1 MMESTMMKN
10 VNTLQEMSSKNMK
23 FIESSVKMAQAEVSE
38 QRKNMVEMVK
48 TVQER
53 NAKMAQGRCSHK
65 KQCGISQDKT
75 T

>member
-38 QRKNMVEMVK
+38 QRKHMVEMVK

-53 NAKMAQGRCSHK
+53 NAKMAQGSHK
-65 KQCGISQDKT
+65 KHCGISQDKAT
-75 T
+75 